1 MRKIA
6 YYIAIILFIILI
18 PVSQVAADTHE
29 EATQENSQDPST
41 EDTMEERTS
50 EPSAEEEYTGE
61 YYEEWTEETYD
72 YVPPQTE
79 ETYEE
84 WTEESYEDSYEDY
97 EPEPTVE
104 QTLEPTVEE
113 FTQEV
118 IEEPVEVPTE
128 EPVVEMEPVEEP
140 VNVDINQ
147 SEVTEFSIE
156 GKVMAGAKGVEDV
169 TVSLSGEKEDEAVTD
184 AEGKFQFPEV
194 PAGDYTLEIGVP
206 EGYEAAETDK
216 KLTIEDKGKKGIV
229 FDLSEKDEAQAENL
243 DPEEQVSAGE
253 NVEDPGMN
261 TMLVAIG
268 SVFLMLGLLVYA
280 IRMIRKR

>member
-18 PVSQVAADTHE
+18 PVSRVAADTHE

-41 EDTMEERTS
+41 EDTMEEPTS

-128 EPVVEMEPVEEP
+128 EPVVEMEPVK
-140 VNVDINQ
+140 VNINQ

-194 PAGDYTLEIGVP
+194 PAGDYTLEMDVP
-206 EGYEAAETDK
+206 EGYEADEADK
-216 KLTIEDKGKKGIV
+216 TLTIDNKGKKGLV
-229 FDLSEKDEAQAENL
+229 FDLSEKDEPQAENL
-243 DPEEQVSAGE
+243 EPEEQVSAGE
-253 NVEDPGMN
+253 NIEDPGMN
-261 TMLVAIG
+261 TMLVIMG
-268 SVFLMLGLLVYA
+268 SVLLMLGLLIYA
-280 IRMIRKR
+280 IRMLRNR